1 MKGLTLQKSP
11 LHQTAFT
18 LIELLV
24 VVGMISVL
32 CSIGIPAVFRAVQK
46 RDPLTQ
52 SVFDVMDACAQARA
66 TAIIRCTPMVVKFHP
81 YEYTF
86 RVEEMPRDINESMNW
101 GNSAALSTGSAPKS
115 SMKGAPYKSGQYQ
128 LHNEVQIEM
137 LDVNMTE
144 HMDDDQVISRFF
156 PNGTADLLTV
166 VLSWQGDF
174 RRVTVDMVTGLADFD
189 NLNELATPKNPLRR
203 RRGGIEF

>member
-1 MKGLTLQKSP
+1 MKGLTLQKSS

-86 RVEEMPRDINESMNW
+86 QVEEMPRDINESMNW
-101 GNSAALSTGSAPKS
+101 GNSASLSGSTTNKS
-115 SMKGAPYKSGQYQ
+115 SMKSAPYKSTQYQ
-128 LHNEVQIEM
+128 LNDEVQIEM

-156 PNGTADLLTV
+156 PNGTADLMTV

>member
-1 MKGLTLQKSP
+1 
-11 LHQTAFT
+11 
-18 LIELLV
+18 
-24 VVGMISVL
+24 
-32 CSIGIPAVFRAVQK
+32 
-46 RDPLTQ
+46 
-52 SVFDVMDACAQARA
+52 
-66 TAIIRCTPMVVKFHP
+66 
-81 YEYTF
+81 
-86 RVEEMPRDINESMNW
+86 VEEMPRDINESMNW
-101 GNSAALSTGSAPKS
+101 GNSANLSGSTTNKS
-115 SMKGAPYKSGQYQ
+115 SMKSAPYKSTQYQ
-128 LHNEVQIEM
+128 LNEEVQIEM

-156 PNGTADLLTV
+156 ANGTADLMTV

>member
-1 MKGLTLQKSP
+1 
-11 LHQTAFT
+11 
-18 LIELLV
+18 
-24 VVGMISVL
+24 
-32 CSIGIPAVFRAVQK
+32 
-46 RDPLTQ
+46 
-52 SVFDVMDACAQARA
+52 MDACAQARA
-66 TAIIRCTPMVVKFHP
+66 TAIIRCTPMVVKFPP

-86 RVEEMPRDINESMNW
+86 QVEEMPRDINESMNW
-101 GNSAALSTGSAPKS
+101 GNSANLSGSTTNKS
-115 SMKGAPYKSGQYQ
+115 SMKSAPYKSTQYQ
-128 LHNEVQIEM
+128 LNEEVQIEM

-144 HMDDDQVISRFF
+144 HMDDDQVITRFF
-156 PNGTADLLTV
+156 PNGTADLMTV

>member
-1 MKGLTLQKSP
+1 M
-11 LHQTAFT
+11 
-18 LIELLV
+18 ELLV

-32 CSIGIPAVFRAVQK
+32 CSIGIPAVFKAIQK

-86 RVEEMPRDINESMNW
+86 QVEEMPRDINESMNW
-101 GNSAALSTGSAPKS
+101 GNAATLSTGSAPKS
-115 SMKGAPYKSGQYQ
+115 SMKGAPYKSGQYR
-128 LHNEVQIEM
+128 LHDEVQIEM

-156 PNGTADLLTV
+156 PNGTADLLTF

-189 NLNELATPKNPLRR
+189 NLNELATPKKPLRR